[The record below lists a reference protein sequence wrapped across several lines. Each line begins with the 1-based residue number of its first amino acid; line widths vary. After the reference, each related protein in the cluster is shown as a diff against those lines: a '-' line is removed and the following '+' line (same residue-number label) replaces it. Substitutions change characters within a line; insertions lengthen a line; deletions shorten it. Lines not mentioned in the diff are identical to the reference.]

1 MKRRFLSAALCLAC
15 VSAFATNAYAQT
27 TPATAAPAPAPTTT
41 TTPSTAA
48 PTSTASPTTYSL
60 ELTPN
65 DCAVDDAQLAQ
76 AIEARVPAAQRL
88 PQGGDVAIRAEL
100 WNHGTSSLT
109 VTLPQGSSRRE
120 FPGASCE
127 EANAI
132 VAFISA
138 LVLDAPPED
147 RLKATEQAS
156 LPEERTDKPAPPG
169 PKPDV
174 TPPAEP
180 QPATPSRDR
189 TPARPTALRF
199 GLDAALTL
207 ETAVAPSPPF
217 GGFFGLSVSWPVDG
231 WLSPELRAGL
241 LVTGSSSQNA
251 DAGAV
256 NFNLIAGR
264 VSACPLRGALLRQHL
279 VLGLCA
285 TFDYGYLRGRG
296 DSNVLD
302 GKLSSMPWVTGGL
315 SVLAEVPLSQ
325 AFRLELE
332 AGGRRLAYHDRFTL
346 DPDPSVMTPK
356 PAAPVEVYN
365 VPAFSAGFAVGLGFQ
380 L

>member
-1 MKRRFLSAALCLAC
+1 M
-15 VSAFATNAYAQT
+15 
-27 TPATAAPAPAPTTT
+27 
-41 TTPSTAA
+41 
-48 PTSTASPTTYSL
+48 
-60 ELTPN
+60 
-65 DCAVDDAQLAQ
+65 
-76 AIEARVPAAQRL
+76 
-88 PQGGDVAIRAEL
+88 AIRAEL
-100 WNHGTSSLT
+100 WNHGVSSLT

-147 RLKATEQAS
+147 RLKATELAS
-156 LPEERTDKPAPPG
+156 LPEERSDKPVEAE
-169 PKPDV
+169 PKPV
-174 TPPAEP
+174 VSQPAE
-180 QPATPSRDR
+180 QPATPPRDR
-189 TPARPTALRF
+189 TPARPSALRF
-199 GLDAALTL
+199 GVDAALAL

-217 GGFFGLSVSWPVDG
+217 GGLFGVSVSWPIDG

-241 LVTGSSSQNA
+241 LVTGSASQSA

-256 NFNLIAGR
+256 DFNLIAGR
-264 VSACPLRGALLRQHL
+264 VNACPLRGSVLRQHL

-285 TFDYGYLRGRG
+285 AFDFGYLRGRG
-296 DSNVLD
+296 NSNVLD

>member
-1 MKRRFLSAALCLAC
+1 VGAC
-15 VSAFATNAYAQT
+15 ATHAYAQT
-27 TPATAAPAPAPTTT
+27 TPATAAPTTT
-41 TTPSTAA
+41 SAAAA
-48 PTSTASPTTYSL
+48 PTGTPPPTTYSL

-65 DCAVDDAQLAQ
+65 DCAVDDSQLAQ
-76 AIEARVPAAQRL
+76 AIEARVPTARRL

-100 WNHGTSSLT
+100 WNHGVSSLT

-132 VAFISA
+132 VAFITA

-147 RLKATEQAS
+147 RLKATELAS
-156 LPEERTDKPAPPG
+156 MPEQRPDNPVEPE
-169 PKPDV
+169 PKPVV
-174 TPPAEP
+174 TKAAEP
-180 QPATPSRDR
+180 QPATPPRDR
-189 TPARPTALRF
+189 APARSRAWRF
-199 GLDAALTL
+199 GVDAALAL

-217 GGFFGLSVSWPVDG
+217 GGMFGVSLSWPTDG

-241 LVTGSSSQNA
+241 LVTSSSSQSV

-256 NFNLIAGR
+256 DFNLIAGR
-264 VSACPLRGALLRQHL
+264 LSACPLRGSLLRQHV

-285 TFDYGYLRGRG
+285 TFDYGSLRGRG
-296 DSNVLD
+296 DSRLID
-302 GKLSSMPWVTGGL
+302 GKLSSMPWVAGGL
-315 SVLAEVPLSQ
+315 AVLVEVPLSQ

-332 AGGRRLAYHDRFTL
+332 AGGRRLAYHDHFTL
-346 DPDPSVMTPK
+346 DPDPRVVTSK
-356 PAAPVEVYN
+356 PAEPLQVYD